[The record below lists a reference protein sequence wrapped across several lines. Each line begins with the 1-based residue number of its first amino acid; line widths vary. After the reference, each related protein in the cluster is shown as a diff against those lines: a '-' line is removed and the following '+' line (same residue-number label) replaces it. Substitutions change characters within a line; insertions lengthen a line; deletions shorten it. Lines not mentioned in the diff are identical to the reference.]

1 MKKYF
6 LIYLATLCCVCVN
19 AVDIKRYVKE
29 GGTGNGLTWE
39 APTGDLASMLGLA
52 SQVDNLTVYVGEGSY
67 VGDFVIPSNVSV
79 TGKYDGKDGYI
90 NGNLHTLFIG
100 DITLN
105 SFLGYA
111 EVEGSVK
118 MCNATMVQV
127 TVSDS
132 RQEYGVW
139 VENANGLDKS
149 LLKGCIIT
157 NNNPLAELK

>member
-39 APTGDLASMLGLA
+39 APTGDLASVLGLA

-79 TGKYDGKDGYI
+79 TRKSAYTVYRRYYI
-90 NGNLHTLFIG
+90 
-100 DITLN
+100 
-105 SFLGYA
+105 
-111 EVEGSVK
+111 E
-118 MCNATMVQV
+118 
-127 TVSDS
+127 
-132 RQEYGVW
+132 
-139 VENANGLDKS
+139 
-149 LLKGCIIT
+149 
-157 NNNPLAELK
+157 

>member
-1 MKKYF
+1 
-6 LIYLATLCCVCVN
+6 
-19 AVDIKRYVKE
+19 
-29 GGTGNGLTWE
+29 
-39 APTGDLASMLGLA
+39 
-52 SQVDNLTVYVGEGSY
+52 
-67 VGDFVIPSNVSV
+67 
-79 TGKYDGKDGYI
+79 
-90 NGNLHTLFIG
+90 
-100 DITLN
+100 
-105 SFLGYA
+105 LGYA

-157 NNNPLAELK
+157 NNNIGLQLTYGVAELERCVVTLPSTSA